1 MCIRDSYRVVVKDNG
16 CGMKHEN
23 IPNMLGRVLSG
34 SKYGVR
40 QTRGKF
46 GLGAKMALI
55 WSKQSTGMPV
65 EVRSS
70 TGAQKPLSV
79 CVLDIDIQKNEPRV
93 KVHQQMP
100 NDGGMRGSELALV
113 VGGNWSTYRSYI
125 VRYLRQ
131 MAVITPYARNSGA
144 IRRNSA
150 QFGAIL

>member
-1 MCIRDSYRVVVKDNG
+1 MFYRVVVKDNG

-23 IPNMLGRVLSG
+23 IPNMLGHVLSG
-34 SKYGVR
+34 SSTACARRAASSGWAR
-40 QTRGKF
+40 
-46 GLGAKMALI
+46 MALI

-70 TGAQKPLSV
+70 QGATKPLNV

-125 VRYLRQ
+125 VQYLRQ
-131 MAVITPYARNSGA
+131 MAVITPCAA
-144 IRRNSA
+144 QFRRNSA
-150 QFGAIL
+150 QFGAVL